1 MDKKTAIAIGIAI
14 ILAVG
19 FYFYSKKNSNP
30 QNVEAPKAEN
40 LGSNVNN
47 KPLEKAPDLNPVN
60 KTNPF
65 KNAKTN
71 PFE

>member
-1 MDKKTAIAIGIAI
+1 MNQKYLIIMLTIAVLI
-14 ILAVG
+14 ILAIFIVPG
-19 FYFYSKKNSNP
+19 LFKKQTPTLNFTVPEANP
-30 QNVEAPKAEN
+30 
-40 LGSNVNN
+40 LNN
-47 KPLEKAPDLNPVN
+47 APDLNPVN